1 VISDLKYSIDR
12 FEGEFAVLQDDE
24 RNSMDV
30 LRSLLPDNA
39 RQGDVVIFED
49 EKWRIDAEE
58 TSTRRD
64 RVKKLQQRLLNKHKK

>member
-1 VISDLKYSIDR
+1 
-12 FEGEFAVLQDDE
+12 
-24 RNSMDV
+24 MDV

>member
-1 VISDLKYSIDR
+1 MISDLKYSIDR

>member
-1 VISDLKYSIDR
+1 MKYSIDR

-39 RQGDVVIFED
+39 RQGVVVIFED

>member
-1 VISDLKYSIDR
+1 MKYSIDR